1 MQEKIK
7 QNKCANT
14 RIIECIKKS
23 SFFRKVWSI
32 YVKGSKKML
41 KEAYFSLEC
50 HSVAVSL
57 GTYTLEPDMDM
68 VFGGCP

>member
-1 MQEKIK
+1 
-7 QNKCANT
+7 
-14 RIIECIKKS
+14 
-23 SFFRKVWSI
+23 
-32 YVKGSKKML
+32 ML